1 MVSTQVRPPQ
11 RWEYAASAV
20 ATAAAAATAVATED
34 LAELTVLVRHIDSIP
49 GWLRAVVSV
58 PQPVWWGLTVVAGAL
73 LYWLGTR
80 LARRWGSIALLLA
93 PAVMLAL
100 QYVVPWL
107 LYAPIRA
114 ALPGAGA

>member
-1 MVSTQVRPPQ
+1 MVSSQARPPQ

-20 ATAAAAATAVATED
+20 ATALATATAIASED
-34 LAELTVLVRHIDSIP
+34 LTELTVLVRHLDSTP

-73 LYWLGTR
+73 IYWLGTR
-80 LARRWGSIALLLA
+80 LTRQWGTAALLLA
-93 PAVMLAL
+93 PVVMLAL

-114 ALPGAGA
+114 ALPGVGA

>member
-1 MVSTQVRPPQ
+1 MAIVS
-11 RWEYAASAV
+11 A
-20 ATAAAAATAVATED
+20 D
-34 LAELTVLVRHIDSIP
+34 LTELTVLVRRIDSAP
-49 GWLRAVVSV
+49 GWLRAVVGV

-80 LARRWGSIALLLA
+80 LTRRWGTAALLLA
-93 PAVMLAL
+93 PVVMLAL

-114 ALPGAGA
+114 ALPGVGA